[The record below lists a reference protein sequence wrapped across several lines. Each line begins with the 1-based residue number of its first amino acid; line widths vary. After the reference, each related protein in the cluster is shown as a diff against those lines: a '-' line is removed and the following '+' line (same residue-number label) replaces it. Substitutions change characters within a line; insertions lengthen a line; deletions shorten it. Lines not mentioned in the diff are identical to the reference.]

1 MEFLFLARTGIV
13 FGLFLIVF
21 KINQL
26 QTSPRN
32 SPKFTRISVFRSFW
46 LYHIQIQFNISFTT
60 KSEHHVSF
68 IIAFIEIEFRGVL

>member
-1 MEFLFLARTGIV
+1 NLMIAVNRNRIRSLFIS
-13 FGLFLIVF
+13 I
-21 KINQL
+21 INQWVMCFP
-26 QTSPRN
+26 S
-32 SPKFTRISVFRSFW
+32 KFPRISVFRSFC